1 MNAEPA
7 FRTAIVP
14 GVGALP
20 ADAWTAC
27 FPGEAEGWDYYR
39 ACGNDLAAA
48 VFDDRGMVL
57 GVPLFRMEYR
67 LDTPLQGRA
76 AAVAQRLGG
85 AVPGLMRWGMLG
97 VGSPLTERC
106 HVAVRPGLSPQ
117 DRARALP
124 ALLALLEGEAA
135 RSGARLVVFKD
146 VAGPDAGWLAPA
158 LGAHRYTAVAS
169 LPVAVL
175 DLGGYDEAGY
185 LASLSP
191 ATRKDLKR
199 KLKSRARL
207 RIEHR
212 SGIDGIDGIAA
223 EIDAL
228 YDSTRRNSQVR
239 YGAFEDL
246 PDGYFRNV
254 ARTQPDRTRFVLYWV
269 GDRLAAFNLLLVQP
283 DRVIDKFL
291 GMAYPLAREHNLYA
305 VSWMENVRFAMESR
319 RPLLQVGQTA
329 YASKLRFGSHLAPS
343 TNFVHCRTGALN
355 QIIRWTAPWLALDR
369 WDPDLQAFRD
379 RRPDHTP

>member
-1 MNAEPA
+1 MNADPA
-7 FRTAIVP
+7 FRAAIVP

-20 ADAWTAC
+20 AQDWTAC

-39 ACGNDLAAA
+39 ACGNDRAAA
-48 VFDDRGMVL
+48 VFDDRGLVL
-57 GVPLFRMEYR
+57 GAPLFRMEYR

-76 AAVAQRLGG
+76 AAVAQRLGD

-106 HVAVRPGLSPQ
+106 HVAVRPGLSRQ
-117 DRARALP
+117 DRARALA
-124 ALLALLEGEAA
+124 ALLALLEAEAA
-135 RSGARLVVFKD
+135 RTGDRLVVFKD
-146 VAGPDAGWLAPA
+146 VAEPDAGWLAPA
-158 LGAHRYTAVAS
+158 LGAHRYTAVGS

-175 DLGGYDEAGY
+175 DLGGCDAAGY

-199 KLKSRARL
+199 KLKSRTSV

-212 SGIDGIDGIAA
+212 SGIDGIAA

-228 YDSTRRNSQVR
+228 YESTRQNSQVR
-239 YGAFEDL
+239 YGEFEDL
-246 PDGYFRNV
+246 PDGYFQNV
-254 ARTQPDRTRFVLYWV
+254 ARMQPGQTRFVLYWV
-269 GDRLAAFNLLLVQP
+269 GDRLAAFNLLLLQP

-305 VSWMENVRFAMESR
+305 VSWMENVRFAMESH

-329 YASKLRFGSHLAPS
+329 YASKLRFGSRLAPS
-343 TNFVHCRTGALN
+343 TNFVQCRNGVLN
-355 QIIRWTAPWLALDR
+355 RIIRGAAPWLALDR
-369 WDPDLQAFRD
+369 WDPDLRAFRS
-379 RRPDHTP
+379 RRPDRAS

>member
-7 FRTAIVP
+7 FRTVLVP
-14 GVGALP
+14 GVAALP
-20 ADAWTAC
+20 AEAWTAC
-27 FPGEAEGWDYYR
+27 FPGEAEGWEYYR

-48 VFDDRGMVL
+48 VFDDRGLVL
-57 GVPLFRMEYR
+57 GAPLFRMEYR

-76 AAVAQRLGG
+76 AAVAQRLGE

-117 DRARALP
+117 DRARALSV
-124 ALLALLEGEAA
+124 LLALLEGEAA
-135 RSGARLVVFKD
+135 RTGARLVVFKD
-146 VAGPDAGWLAPA
+146 VAEPDAGWLAPA
-158 LGAHRYTAVAS
+158 LGAHRYTAVGS

-175 DLGGYDEAGY
+175 DLDGQDAAGY
-185 LASLSP
+185 LASLSA

-199 KLKSRARL
+199 KLKSRALVRV
-207 RIEHR
+207 EHR
-212 SGIDGIDGIAA
+212 SGIDGIAA

-228 YDSTRRNSQVR
+228 YDSTRRNSQLR
-239 YGAFEDL
+239 YGEFEDL
-246 PDGYFRNV
+246 PPGYFQNV
-254 ARTQPDRTRFVLYWV
+254 ARMQPGSARFVLYWV

-305 VSWMENVRFAMESR
+305 VSWMENVRFAMDSR
-319 RPLLQVGQTA
+319 RPLLQAGQTA

-343 TNFVHCRTGALN
+343 TNFVHCRTGVLN
-355 QIIRWTAPWLALDR
+355 RIIRWAAPWLALDR

-379 RRPDHTP
+379 RHPDHAP